1 MLGRKVNWEA
11 RDKTAGSTG
20 DCAVG
25 LSYLVVIV
33 LGDYRFSGA
42 RSSHLYVKSSEF
54 CVNNP

>member
-1 MLGRKVNWEA
+1 MNWEA
-11 RDKTAGSTG
+11 WDKTAGSTG

-33 LGDYRFSGA
+33 VGDYRFSGA